1 MALPWTDGSSRVSV
15 HTALREP
22 EGTVAVGSVMH
33 GLGTGAEDRSS
44 RSSIGSR
51 PSSRA
56 LLDGVGLNFSR
67 VSFSDGL
74 PMREDWTSCSMVA
87 RACCWLV
94 ALIDFGGLFE
104 DMIGT
109 RTGSVLVRHVLMK
122 GFIKD
127 YGEPPL
133 QVLV

>member
-1 MALPWTDGSSRVSV
+1 V

-22 EGTVAVGSVMH
+22 EGTVAVGSMMH
-33 GLGTGAEDRSS
+33 SLGTEAENCSS

-74 PMREDWTSCSMVA
+74 PMREDWTSVFSMVA
-87 RACCWLV
+87 RAGLWPVAALTLLALLRFMVVDACLV
-94 ALIDFGGLFE
+94 QRSAGMFDEMDLLGL
-104 DMIGT
+104 
-109 RTGSVLVRHVLMK
+109 R
-122 GFIKD
+122 
-127 YGEPPL
+127 
-133 QVLV
+133 